1 MANTGY
7 IIYTY
12 KDTNPYSETYGH
24 TKEERV
30 YDTELCP
37 IDIEPRPYKVLLL
50 KNGVDDYTQT
60 CGSDNRLDLNAICDN
75 IETTTAQSYV
85 MYVGDCTTTIYDSVK
100 HYGDIMVRNY
110 NIVKIDMA
118 NNYVTTIDK
127 YGLSGL
133 QYVTNIILSKNI
145 ITIGDNAFQSNKNW
159 TNSVVLNKVKTIGKK
174 AFHYCNSLTDITLG
188 ADVTTIGQEA
198 FNSCYNLVSFTIKAT
213 TPPTLGTS
221 AFGNINNLTIYV
233 PDESV
238 DAYKTATNWSN
249 YFNKIKPLSEK
260 E

>member
-37 IDIEPRPYKVLLL
+37 IDIEPRPYKVLML
-50 KNGVDDYTQT
+50 KNGVDDYTET
-60 CGSDNRLDLNAICDN
+60 CGTDNRLDLYTICDN
-75 IETTTAQSYV
+75 IETTKAQSYD
-85 MYVGDCTTTIYDSVK
+85 MYVGDCTTTIYDSETQ
-100 HYGDIMVRNY
+100 YGDIMARNY

-118 NNYVTTIDK
+118 NNSVTTIDN

-133 QYVTNIILSKNI
+133 TYATNIILSKNI
-145 ITIGDNAFQSNKNW
+145 ITIGNNAFQSNVNW
-159 TNSVVLNKVKTIGKK
+159 SNSVVLNKIKTIGKK
-174 AFHYCNSLTDITLG
+174 AFSFCRTLTDITLG
-188 ADVTTIGQEA
+188 SDVTTIGQEA
-198 FNSCYNLVSFTIKAT
+198 FDSCYNLLSFTIKAT

-221 AFGNINNLTIYV
+221 AFGEINNLTIYV

-238 DAYKTATNWSN
+238 QDYMNATNWSN
-249 YFNKIKPLSEK
+249 YFRIIKPLSEK